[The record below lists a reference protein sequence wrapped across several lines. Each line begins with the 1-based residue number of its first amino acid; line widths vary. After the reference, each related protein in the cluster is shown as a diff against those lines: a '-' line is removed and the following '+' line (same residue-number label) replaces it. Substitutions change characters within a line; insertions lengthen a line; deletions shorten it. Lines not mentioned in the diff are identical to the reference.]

1 MSTSIRSL
9 YNRIMTRHRMGET
22 ETMVL
27 DAGVPAV
34 EGLALGYLAGKGK
47 LDRDGVP
54 MDAVAGSLLMAGTIF
69 TPLLAQN
76 RDRLR
81 QIAGVAVA
89 VGMSRVGARM
99 SGHAGHHGEFDMNN
113 NKGFGFG
120 FGAESPLV
128 SAAAKL

>member
-22 ETMVL
+22 ETMVI
-27 DAGVPAV
+27 DAGVPAL

-89 VGMSRVGARM
+89 VGMSRVGSRM
-99 SGHAGHHGEFDMNN
+99 SGGHAGHHGEFET
-113 NKGFGFG
+113 KGGFGFG